1 MMKKK
6 ILFVDDE
13 PGFLDGIRRVLHGER
28 HEWDL
33 TFAYSVDEALAK
45 AKEISF
51 DGIVSDINMPVK
63 DGLTL
68 LKALR
73 ECETT
78 REIPVVVLTG
88 KGDADLK
95 RRALDL
101 GATDLLS
108 KPINREDLIARI
120 RSILKL
126 KDYQDRLKKQ
136 NEDLDQK
143 VIERTKELDASRLE
157 IILRLGKASEY
168 RDEETGNHVIRVA
181 CYSRA
186 LARQLGMSPA
196 FMDMIFLAAPLHDVG
211 KIGIPDRIL
220 LKPGKLTSEEIA
232 VMKSHCTIGAE
243 ILLYDPKSVRAI
255 IEWQNRSSLLKKER
269 AENPIL
275 KMASVI
281 ALSHHERWDGSGYPK
296 GLAGEEIPIEAR
308 ILSLADVYDALR
320 SKRPYKPSF
329 TEEETINIIHDE
341 TGTHFDPK
349 VSAAFDQVTQE
360 FRNVLEQFS
369 EKEGSHDIEQ
379 KKDEAY
385 SFC

>member
-1 MMKKK
+1 MKKK

-13 PGFLDGIRRVLHGER
+13 PSFLDGLRRVLHGER
-28 HEWDL
+28 HEWEL

-45 AKEISF
+45 TAEISF
-51 DGIVSDINMPVK
+51 DGIVSDINMPIK

-68 LKALR
+68 IKALR
-73 ECETT
+73 ESEAT

-126 KDYQDRLKKQ
+126 KSFQDMLKKQ

-181 CYSRA
+181 CYSRE
-186 LARQLGMSPA
+186 LARQLGMSPE

-220 LKPGKLTSEEIA
+220 LKPGRLTNEELA
-232 VMKSHCTIGAE
+232 VMKCHCNIGAE
-243 ILLYDPKSVRAI
+243 ILLYDPKAVRAI
-255 IEWQNRSSLLKKER
+255 IEWQNRTSFLKKER

-281 ALSHHERWDGSGYPK
+281 ALSHHEKWDGNGYPK
-296 GLAGEEIPIEAR
+296 RISGEEIPIEAR
-308 ILSLADVYDALR
+308 ILCLADVYDALR

-329 TEEETINIIHDE
+329 SEEETISIIHEE

-349 VSAAFDQVTQE
+349 VSAAFDTVTEE
-360 FRNVLEQFS
+360 FRNILERFS
-369 EKEGSHDIEQ
+369 EKTESSEKD
-379 KKDEAY
+379 KDKDEAY